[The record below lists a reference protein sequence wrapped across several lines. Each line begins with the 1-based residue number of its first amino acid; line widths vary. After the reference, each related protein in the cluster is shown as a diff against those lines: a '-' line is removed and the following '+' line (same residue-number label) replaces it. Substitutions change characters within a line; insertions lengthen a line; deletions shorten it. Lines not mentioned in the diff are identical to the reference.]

1 MKIGQQ
7 MLKESKGLTDW
18 LSLQKKLHDGL
29 PCELQNILSA
39 DITEAYR
46 NKCEFTIGNDLD
58 SLDFYISL
66 LNMYIEFVV

>member
-18 LSLQKKLHDGL
+18 LNSQKKLHDGL
-29 PCELQNILSA
+29 PCKLQSILSA
-39 DITEAYR
+39 EVTEAYR

-58 SLDFYISL
+58 LLDSS
-66 LNMYIEFVV
+66 LNMYIEPH